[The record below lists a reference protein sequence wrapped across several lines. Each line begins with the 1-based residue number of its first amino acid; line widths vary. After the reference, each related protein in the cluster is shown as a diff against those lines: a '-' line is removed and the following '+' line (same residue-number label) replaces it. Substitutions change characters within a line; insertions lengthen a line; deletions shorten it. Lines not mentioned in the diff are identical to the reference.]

1 MRGLS
6 RFCMAIRAV
15 VAIGGL
21 YRGGMS
27 VRARMPLAICS
38 ALLLRRR
45 LNDRDVQSS
54 DTYDRREFTN
64 ISASVSP
71 LNIRLSVNPSS
82 ANTRMSVE

>member
-1 MRGLS
+1 
-6 RFCMAIRAV
+6 
-15 VAIGGL
+15 
-21 YRGGMS
+21 MS
-27 VRARMPLAICS
+27 VRARMPLTICS

-54 DTYDRREFTN
+54 DTYDRGEFTN
-64 ISASVSP
+64 FSASVSP